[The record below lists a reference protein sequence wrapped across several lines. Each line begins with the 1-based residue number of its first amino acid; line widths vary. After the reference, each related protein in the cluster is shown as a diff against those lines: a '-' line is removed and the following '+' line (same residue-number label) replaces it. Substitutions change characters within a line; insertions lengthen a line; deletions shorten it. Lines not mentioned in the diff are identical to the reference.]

1 MSLDCLYLRPAAPRS
16 EYLALIA
23 CAQVIGMMDVDG
35 EKADGT
41 ARYLGA
47 TYKVC

>member
-1 MSLDCLYLRPAAPRS
+1 
-16 EYLALIA
+16 
-23 CAQVIGMMDVDG
+23 MMDVDG

-47 TYKVC
+47 TYKVCSAIDIEAPQGGLLHV